1 MDPIITPAI
10 PENNMVVIIVVLSPD
25 VKLKGWTIWLHAALI
40 NPYIP
45 N

>member
-25 VKLKGWTIWLHAALI
+25 VKLKGWTI
-40 NPYIP
+40 
-45 N
+45 